1 MLPSPVLYTS
11 LQGTTLYAELC
22 MCYVANCL
30 RADVANICFSR
41 RVQVHYSL
49 WQSLNR
55 SNWFTS
61 LSQALAMAS
70 APSSSPSSLSLSLS
84 VCLSLSRALKLVQKA
99 LVAAIDNPQSPS
111 QPQLLQLP
119 RLECG
124 NYTTKR
130 GLRLEIAYY
139 I

>member
-1 MLPSPVLYTS
+1 
-11 LQGTTLYAELC
+11 

-61 LSQALAMAS
+61 LPQTLAMAS
-70 APSSSPSSLSLSLS
+70 APPSPLSLSISPS
-84 VCLSLSRALKLVQKA
+84 VSACLSLSRALKLVQKA
-99 LVAAIDNPQSPS
+99 LVAAIDNPQSPSPSPS